1 MCDRHLTGIQL
12 YTLWC
17 APHLWRPAPICLL
30 WIASHGRR
38 CRGILSRTLYI
49 GVCTRGAVLNCLP
62 LFLPPPL
69 HPPQPL
75 DALPAAAT
83 NCHRSCYSLA
93 LSAAKPIK
101 ESLGA
106 TCGGGAEIF
115 LAEQANV

>member
-1 MCDRHLTGIQL
+1 MPGGVAEVWVPCCPVGFLLTL
-12 YTLWC
+12 SSPC
-17 APHLWRPAPICLL
+17 ALL
-30 WIASHGRR
+30 
-38 CRGILSRTLYI
+38 
-49 GVCTRGAVLNCLP
+49 
-62 LFLPPPL
+62 
-69 HPPQPL
+69 
-75 DALPAAAT
+75 AA